1 MVNNTFDSCETVSNI
16 FFLNGSEFCQKLIGT
31 IIRVLNNDKDPN
43 EVKCHIRAQCAP
55 SPNGGTGPHM
65 PKSVWITL
73 GDAIRKYMLNISR
86 LATNYGT
93 LDAYYLH
100 MDKSILALTTQ

>member
-1 MVNNTFDSCETVSNI
+1 MFLI
-16 FFLNGSEFCQKLIGT
+16 FFYIDVSLKL
-31 IIRVLNNDKDPN
+31 
-43 EVKCHIRAQCAP
+43 A
-55 SPNGGTGPHM
+55 
-65 PKSVWITL
+65 TL
-73 GDAIRKYMLNISR
+73 HQTKINIEDWKYMLNISR